1 MLYFQA
7 YSSDLSRALETCTII
22 LSHNL
27 TPAKGLKVETTPLLR
42 EISFGK
48 WEGKPYQQ
56 YRDARSK
63 IKDELEATGMHPN
76 EATEQ
81 SSDVSNTHFK
91 WSLI

>member
-63 IKDELEATGMHPN
+63 IKDELEATGMDPN
-76 EATEQ
+76 EATER
-81 SSDVSNTHFK
+81 SSDVSNKDGF
-91 WSLI
+91 WYD

>member
-63 IKDELEATGMHPN
+63 IKEELEATGMHPN
-76 EATEQ
+76 EATER
-81 SSDVSNTHFK
+81 SSDVSNKDGF
-91 WSLI
+91 WYD